1 MLLKS
6 GNGWYSDPPRFN
18 SVKPVSALNDAG
30 IEPRIVSS
38 WYGSCRL
45 VTVELSD
52 GQSTP
57 VHVLRSRHTD
67 ESAAHG
73 PT

>member
-1 MLLKS
+1 
-6 GNGWYSDPPRFN
+6 
-18 SVKPVSALNDAG
+18 
-30 IEPRIVSS
+30 VSS

-67 ESAAHG
+67 DSAAHG